1 MLIEVDNLDQI
12 LKTVEEAQRPM
23 LVAEIEKSIYNYGQ
37 SINALIRKYSSSKYV
52 LSVQERYLNEEIKKK
67 FDILDAIREINLGN
81 KLSVTLS
88 VGVGRGERHLL
99 KIITMLTLQ
108 RN

>member
-1 MLIEVDNLDQI
+1 
-12 LKTVEEAQRPM
+12 M
-23 LVAEIEKSIYNYGQ
+23 LVAQIEKTIYNYGQ

-52 LSVQERYLNEEIKKK
+52 LSVQERYLNEEINKK
-67 FDILDAIREINLGN
+67 FDILDVVREINLGN

-88 VGVGRGERHLL
+88 IGVGRGGKTRL
-99 KIITMLTLQ
+99 KIITMLALQ